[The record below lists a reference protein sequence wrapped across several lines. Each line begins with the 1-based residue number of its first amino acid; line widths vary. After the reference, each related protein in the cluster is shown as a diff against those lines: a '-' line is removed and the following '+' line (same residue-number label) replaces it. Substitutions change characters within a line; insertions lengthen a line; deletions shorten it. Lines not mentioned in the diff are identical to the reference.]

1 MVKYVEICQ
10 DLHCQCSFNKMGNIE
25 ITSSDIKELDSL
37 GINILDIVEEK

>member
-10 DLHCQCSFNKMGNIE
+10 DLYRRCAFNKVGNIE

-37 GINILDIVEEK
+37 GINILDTVEEK